1 MGIEFAA
8 LLIVSL
14 LAVALP
20 LVYGPGAMRAL
31 GVAAMAGN
39 RENLGEVPGWAGRGL
54 RAHRNLIENLVP
66 FAALALMAHAL
77 GVSNGLTQTGAWL
90 FLLARLAHP
99 VFYIAGLA
107 KLRSLSHLINMAGI
121 VLLGVALIS
130 AG

>member
-1 MGIEFAA
+1 MGIEFTA

-14 LAVALP
+14 LAIGLP

-31 GVAAMAGN
+31 GVAALAGN
-39 RENLGEVPGWAGRGL
+39 RDNLGEVPGWPGRGL

-77 GVSNGLTQTGAWL
+77 GVSNGLTRTGAWL

-99 VFYIAGLA
+99 VFYIGGLA
-107 KLRSLSHLINMAGI
+107 PLRSLSHVVNIAGI
-121 VLLGVALIS
+121 VLLAVALIG
-130 AG
+130 AR